1 MAPMMQPPLDDALRN
16 AFKKHLKYYP
26 HFDAP
31 ISVRA
36 ALFLVTDPEAVAR
49 NPFFPLLRYEQ
60 RWQPFRSAS
69 CGRPP
74 PKIRPI
80 SFASRR
86 DAYIYWYYRRLLAE
100 EFEKKLVDRG
110 LESSVIAYR
119 SVVDPDTGKGLT
131 NIQFAAN
138 AFRFI
143 RTTGSCTAIALDI
156 KSYFDTLDHARVR
169 ETWCRLLGRESLPS
183 DHYAVFK
190 QLTSY
195 RIIQIQKI
203 YRRLGIIG
211 PVPNSD
217 PPREGYLV
225 SRADMKTQLCS
236 PARLREII
244 ANEPSIVEKNWNR
257 YGIPQG
263 TPISDLIANAYLLDF
278 DEWASAYARTRR
290 GYYVRY
296 SDDILIVLP
305 ETSLDVSKLER
316 EFSEELAKYGDQ
328 IKLKTKKTV
337 VVEFMSGTNITRRRS
352 KAGWVSNEDGL
363 EYLGFRFDGRHVWLR
378 NSTISRLQRKLVS
391 SVRSTVRNYIGKA
404 CEDGWPRAKAMANY
418 NTSAA
423 ISRHMKKPIAD
434 FDFKDPTTW
443 TFETYLRRAI
453 LESADFEGDMRQQVE
468 SLPAIASRAKRSA
481 FDKYW

>member
-1 MAPMMQPPLDDALRN
+1 M
-16 AFKKHLKYYP
+16 
-26 HFDAP
+26 
-31 ISVRA
+31 
-36 ALFLVTDPEAVAR
+36 
-49 NPFFPLLRYEQ
+49 
-60 RWQPFRSAS
+60 
-69 CGRPP
+69 
-74 PKIRPI
+74 
-80 SFASRR
+80 
-86 DAYIYWYYRRLLAE
+86 
-100 EFEKKLVDRG
+100 
-110 LESSVIAYR
+110 IAYR
-119 SVVDPDTGKGLT
+119 SVVDPNTSRGLT

-143 RTTGSCTAIALDI
+143 RTSGNCTAIALDI
-156 KSYFDTLDHARVR
+156 KSYFDTLDHARVKDI
-169 ETWCRLLGRESLPS
+169 WCRLLEKDSLPA

-211 PVPNSD
+211 PVPDSD
-217 PPREGYLV
+217 PPKEGYLV
-225 SRADMKTQLCS
+225 PRPDMKTQLCP

-244 ANEPSIVEKNWNR
+244 AAEPSIVEKNWKR

-278 DEWASAYARTRR
+278 DGWASDYARARQ

-305 ETSLDVSKLER
+305 EIDMDVSKLEQ
-316 EFSEELAKYGDQ
+316 EFSEELSKYGDQ
-328 IKLKTKKTV
+328 IELKTKKTV
-337 VVEFMSGTNITRRRS
+337 VVEFAGGTNITRRRA
-352 KAGWVSNEDGL
+352 KTGWVISKDGL
-363 EYLGFRFDGRHVWLR
+363 EYLGFRFDGRAVWLR

-391 SVRSTVRNYIGKA
+391 SVRSTVRSYIDRVRA
-404 CEDGWPRAKAMANY
+404 EAWPRAKAVANY
-418 NTSAA
+418 NTSVA

-453 LESADFEGDMRQQVE
+453 LEFSDFEGDMRQQVE
-468 SLPAIASRAKRSA
+468 SLPLIANRAKRSA